1 MVVSRRKQCLSLLS
15 FTAMLCL
22 SHFVTVV
29 NADEWDN
36 EDPRVAAGMRA
47 QAAMDETAN
56 MMKNIRNV
64 NKKIKKKGKKKVND
78 KMKIAA
84 KKATQEALDKHKG
97 DAEALANF
105 ERVTREAAERR
116 KLRKAA
122 ADKEAQDEM
131 EAVVKPVR
139 ERMAKEKAEK
149 EAKEKTNDSAT
160 ETAAE
165 EETEEVTQEAE
176 ESGSEL

>member
-1 MVVSRRKQCLSLLS
+1 MGLS

-64 NKKIKKKGKKKVND
+64 NKKRKKKAND
-78 KMKIAA
+78 KMKVAA
-84 KKATQEALDKHKG
+84 KKATQEARDKYKG

-139 ERMAKEKAEK
+139 ERMAKEKAEQ
-149 EAKEKTNDSAT
+149 EAKEKTNDSGT

-176 ESGSEL
+176 GSGSEL

>member
-1 MVVSRRKQCLSLLS
+1 MGLS

-64 NKKIKKKGKKKVND
+64 KKKIKKKAND
-78 KMKIAA
+78 KMKVAA
-84 KKATQEALDKHKG
+84 KKATQEARDKYKG

-131 EAVVKPVR
+131 EAVVKPV
-139 ERMAKEKAEK
+139 
-149 EAKEKTNDSAT
+149 
-160 ETAAE
+160 
-165 EETEEVTQEAE
+165 
-176 ESGSEL
+176 

>member
-64 NKKIKKKGKKKVND
+64 NKKIKKKREKKSK
-78 KMKIAA
+78 
-84 KKATQEALDKHKG
+84 
-97 DAEALANF
+97 
-105 ERVTREAAERR
+105 R
-116 KLRKAA
+116 
-122 ADKEAQDEM
+122 QDEDCC
-131 EAVVKPVR
+131 
-139 ERMAKEKAEK
+139 EKG
-149 EAKEKTNDSAT
+149 NSR
-160 ETAAE
+160 
-165 EETEEVTQEAE
+165 
-176 ESGSEL
+176 SS